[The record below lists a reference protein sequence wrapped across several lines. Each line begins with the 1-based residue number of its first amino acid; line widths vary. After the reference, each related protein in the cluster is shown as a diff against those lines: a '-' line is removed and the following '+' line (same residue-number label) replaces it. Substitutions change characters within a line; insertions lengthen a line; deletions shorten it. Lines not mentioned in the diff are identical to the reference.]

1 MPPGQDD
8 FPLAEPILPPSGDCG
23 DSILVPASL
32 HRSLRH
38 LSKARNSAALA
49 LFTLI
54 LSLYAYSGLVDGAL
68 AGLCGNVGG
77 SGSGDDDVGCGFGG
91 SYIAATIAAVL
102 VACAVFGMNS
112 RVGKLKL
119 VLDIEDRGVARGGS
133 SVIFCCCVSALFVIM
148 WIVYPVSTQR
158 GRRVEELLECVN
170 PSPCEGKKCSTA
182 AGAGKRRGRRGETP
196 RTPPTAGK
204 VVPVHAPS
212 LPLRPARSYMCLA
225 ALVLVRVCAHW
236 GGSPSSNP
244 SPPHSPPPPLSQG
257 TPDHWLLGESGY
269 CVNDGAGGFDEQVPQ
284 HCPSGEGYLNYPESG
299 TGSDCDV
306 CYETCCGQGVSGR
319 VDYTSKFEGG
329 GDECHANL
337 ESLGCAVCS
346 PLADLFVVAPFD
358 VSQPGPQPLK
368 LCEAFCSVVWAN
380 CWNATIQ
387 GGENAGKVVGEVY
400 EQYNGECASARRRR
414 GWGAAADSSFL
425 RSDAFCVK
433 ELETAAVANGF
444 FDDNCY
450 SGGWRLFPSLGVVVA
465 TVVLGLAW

>member
-1 MPPGQDD
+1 
-8 FPLAEPILPPSGDCG
+8 
-23 DSILVPASL
+23 
-32 HRSLRH
+32 
-38 LSKARNSAALA
+38 
-49 LFTLI
+49 
-54 LSLYAYSGLVDGAL
+54 
-68 AGLCGNVGG
+68 
-77 SGSGDDDVGCGFGG
+77 
-91 SYIAATIAAVL
+91 
-102 VACAVFGMNS
+102 
-112 RVGKLKL
+112 
-119 VLDIEDRGVARGGS
+119 
-133 SVIFCCCVSALFVIM
+133 
-148 WIVYPVSTQR
+148 
-158 GRRVEELLECVN
+158 
-170 PSPCEGKKCSTA
+170 
-182 AGAGKRRGRRGETP
+182 
-196 RTPPTAGK
+196 
-204 VVPVHAPS
+204 
-212 LPLRPARSYMCLA
+212 
-225 ALVLVRVCAHW
+225 
-236 GGSPSSNP
+236 
-244 SPPHSPPPPLSQG
+244 
-257 TPDHWLLGESGY
+257 
-269 CVNDGAGGFDEQVPQ
+269 VNDGAGGFDEQVPQ

-425 RSDAFCVK
+425 RSPDAFCVK